1 MTGQQ
6 IITVAAIFI
15 ALASA
20 GASSCQVKHAEEAAR
35 IARSEAEDLRARLQ
49 DAEKENAAQREIL
62 ARAYDAVNRANA
74 ALEKAAY
81 EHVERIEQIDAA
93 NPDWLMCPLPDGVRE
108 AFGSGTD

>member
-1 MTGQQ
+1 MSGQQ
-6 IITVAAIFI
+6 IITLFAAFV
-15 ALASA
+15 ALASV
-20 GASSCQVKHAEEAAR
+20 GASSCKLEQAKESAR
-35 IARSEAEDLRARLQ
+35 IARDEAESLRAQLQ

>member
-20 GASSCQVKHAEEAAR
+20 GASSCRVKRAEETAR

-49 DAEKENAAQREIL
+49 DAEKENARMREIL
-62 ARAYDAVNRANA
+62 ARAYDAVNRAGEAVEEA
-74 ALEKAAY
+74 AKGHAERLEK
-81 EHVERIEQIDAA
+81 IDRGG
-93 NPDWLMCPLPDGVRE
+93 DWLLCPLPDSVRAALCSE
-108 AFGSGTD
+108 N